1 MSATSSS
8 SSSRTPLLSL
18 LQQDDMKH
26 NQKTKAKKFIDTTNQ
41 RDKRKIEQVLNQVV
55 DVKNSPKCIFQ
66 TGVTRSGLESIIN
79 PILKQGLGDKIQRTI
94 DFVDKNPEIMTNL
107 TDTLQQIRTLLDDY
121 YLAFIHLFLNSL
133 NRYRLDFINQYMFSK
148 YKPSCGSTAMSI
160 LSCSKPKKYY
170 EHLKS
175 FKQINKK
182 LTVNIFSTN
191 TIKNEI
197 TKKDITDLVK
207 DSGQPLRELYLY
219 LRSSRHCSE

>member
-1 MSATSSS
+1 MSATSS
-8 SSSRTPLLSL
+8 SSSRTPLL
-18 LQQDDMKH
+18 QQDDMQH
-26 NQKTKAKKFIDTTNQ
+26 DQKTKAKKFIDTTNQ

-66 TGVTRSGLESIIN
+66 TDDDTRSGLESIIIN
-79 PILKQGLGDKIQRTI
+79 PILNHGLGDKIQRTI
-94 DFVDKNPEIMTNL
+94 DFVDKNPAIMTNL

-121 YLAFIHLFLNSL
+121 YLAFIYLFLNSL
-133 NRYRLDFINQYMFSK
+133 NTSRLDFIQQYMFSK

-182 LTVNIFSTN
+182 LVVNIFGN
-191 TIKNEI
+191 NKRKNEI

-207 DSGQPLRELYLY
+207 DSRQPLRELYLY
-219 LRSSRHCSE
+219 LRSSRHCNE